1 MASRLTVA
9 NHHATTVW
17 SGDVLQTIDWAQPWF
32 QPWAATG
39 QAIAIAALEKRSVA
53 GALNACNVHTSQI
66 AHQHALKPTAVQR
79 GLGVGL
85 ADLAS
90 EASMRP
96 NSAQPSLNEAS
107 EADKAQVAICD
118 NKKSSDVEF
127 VNQSEL
133 PPGQAYEDYI
143 FKHHKVPTRDG
154 LHDFFNGLCWHRFP
168 ISKHR
173 LNQLQAQEIAK
184 QGIGSTRG
192 PVRDALTLF
201 DENAVLWQGP
211 DELWQALQARD
222 WITFFVALRDQWQHV
237 QLVLFGHA
245 LLEKL
250 VTPYKSITGHVYRVS
265 SEVPMRDDAA
275 LDAWLAQDLQAD
287 KLSTKPYEPLPVLGV
302 PGWWADNAAPAF
314 YQDTQVFRPKNA
326 FRSNGAFRAKSA
338 QT

>member
-1 MASRLTVA
+1 MASRLTLA
-9 NHHATTVW
+9 NDQATTVW
-17 SGDVLQTIDWAQPWF
+17 GGDVLQTIDWLQPWF
-32 QPWAATG
+32 QPWADTG
-39 QAIAIAALEKRSVA
+39 QTIAKAAIEKRSVSN
-53 GALNACNVHTSQI
+53 ALNTCKPLKVNANES
-66 AHQHALKPTAVQR
+66 HALAVQR
-79 GLGVGL
+79 GLGAGL
-85 ADLAS
+85 DDLAS

-96 NSAQPSLNEAS
+96 NSAQPLLNEAS
-107 EADKAQVAICD
+107 EAGKAQVTSHH
-118 NKKSSDVEF
+118 NTKPFKVEF

-168 ISKHR
+168 NSKHR

-222 WITFFVALRDQWQHV
+222 WTTFFVALRDQWQHV
-237 QLVLFGHA
+237 HLVLFGHA

-250 VTPYKSITGHVYRVS
+250 VSPYKSITGHVYRVS

-287 KLSTKPYEPLPVLGV
+287 KLATKPYEPLPVLGV
-302 PGWWADNAAPAF
+302 PGWWADNATPVF
-314 YQDTQVFRPKNA
+314 YQDTQVFRPKNT
-326 FRSNGAFRAKSA
+326 FRSNRTKSA

>member
-1 MASRLTVA
+1 M
-9 NHHATTVW
+9 
-17 SGDVLQTIDWAQPWF
+17 LQHIDWAQPWF

-53 GALNACNVHTSQI
+53 SALNACKVQPPQI
-66 AHQHALKPTAVQR
+66 AHQHVLKPTEVQR

-90 EASMRP
+90 KASMRP

-107 EADKAQVAICD
+107 
-118 NKKSSDVEF
+118 DVVGESKRPSTIQF

-168 ISKHR
+168 NSKHR

-192 PVRDALTLF
+192 PLRDALTLF

-222 WITFFVALRDQWQHV
+222 WITFFVVLRDQWQHV

-250 VTPYKSITGHVYRVS
+250 VSPYKSITGHVYRVS
-265 SEVPMRDDAA
+265 SEVPMQDDAA

-287 KLSTKPYEPLPVLGV
+287 KLATKPFEPLPVLGV
-302 PGWWADNAAPAF
+302 PGWWADNAMPVF

-326 FRSNGAFRAKSA
+326 LRSDRAFRAKSA
-338 QT
+338 QA